1 MAHNYEVLRR
11 TLHKNRLLY
20 VWKRQTGCGKQQYY
34 KPYYTGKILPATA
47 IPSLSKKQQ
56 TYCVF
61 HALLF
66 GQYGLQYS

>member
-1 MAHNYEVLRR
+1 MKYCDVLYINIVYFTYGKDKQNVENNNTIGPI
-11 TLHKNRLLY
+11 TL
-20 VWKRQTGCGKQQYY
+20 
-34 KPYYTGKILPATA
+34 GKILPATA